1 MSMRRRR
8 EKMQKPGKALA
19 LAVVVWASIG
29 NVERVIAAGP
39 SPPTITKEQATEI
52 ALKALPGKVTDIT
65 IERKRG
71 QDVYV
76 VEIVADKDGTETDVL
91 VDPHSGKVLG
101 TA

>member
-1 MSMRRRR
+1 LSGRLSVTWSASSLR
-8 EKMQKPGKALA
+8 ALPR
-19 LAVVVWASIG
+19 S
-29 NVERVIAAGP
+29 
-39 SPPTITKEQATEI
+39 TITKEQATEI

-101 TA
+101 TE